1 MASAQTCSYS
11 SLYKSNNQ
19 IYPYT
24 LPPYACRIA
33 ATGGIQYASCRT
45 LAGVSANLL
54 RRYTFLLKLPRNY
67 GIFFLKE
74 EKEEVWE
81 DNHADSQITQILD
94 LLGFGVETQ
103 LR

>member
-1 MASAQTCSYS
+1 MAV
-11 SLYKSNNQ
+11 
-19 IYPYT
+19 
-24 LPPYACRIA
+24 
-33 ATGGIQYASCRT
+33 GGTQYASCRT

-54 RRYTFLLKLPRNY
+54 RRYAFLLKLPRNY

-81 DNHADSQITQILD
+81 DNHADSQITQVLD
-94 LLGFGVETQ
+94 LLGLGVETQ